1 MKREAATPPP
11 TLPDSHLD
19 PARSAEAKSVADALR
34 MRSHEPQPHAV
45 PAMTGPGEGPAG
57 APAPPPSAGQP
68 AATRVQIAHIADMRV
83 FRPTLIAMMS
93 ALESTAAPVTVHFF
107 GWRLTQEAHGL
118 LERAIQRYP
127 GSVLRYHEIP
137 ERMTDSARDKDD
149 KVYSATRLA
158 ILHIPQL
165 LEGKVLY
172 LDSDVLVHADIATLF
187 DIDLGDCHI
196 GAVQCFTCLQ
206 DHFTQLH
213 QERNKK
219 MRRVEFQRDERLM
232 APYSL
237 SDRFNAGVLLFNNDV
252 IRSVPGAADALT
264 DSLGLMNDQPILNHH
279 FKGRVFWLHPSW
291 NVASG
296 LHHLYNRMGHAMTD
310 APNHGVH
317 NPPRISHFLGHA
329 KPWHDFSLTELR
341 QSVQKTRESLCQ
353 KLGVTMQGD
362 IDFFFFSLKD
372 EFTVIEY
379 IQAVRFYRKS
389 AERLM
394 HILGE
399 GDGDVAWMR
408 HEIWQSPPSSGA
420 GQRVRS
426 AESRDRSQS
435 GMTGNRRQIAFATDV
450 NYFTPT
456 LVAMASAIEGASAP
470 VDIHFMGFGLTVQH
484 RTRLNAF
491 ARRYP
496 ETRIHYHGLTPKM
509 LKGAIRHSYWTPTT
523 LAILQVPKL
532 AEGKV
537 LFLDSDLIVSGDVC
551 ELFDL
556 DMADFLVAAVRDF
569 SALRQS
575 LDPGNKYTAHRTKLM
590 HPLPLHCYFNSGVV
604 MFNNDSIDQDPE
616 IAGKLKAGVVD
627 NAGDQDI
634 LNACFK
640 ERALYIDNSWNVM
653 AGFASMYSEIQK
665 RTVPE
670 EIRFRHQRPNA
681 LHFTGRIKPWHKFD
695 FDGVT
700 PDSKEIASGDLQCAP
715 DEKCISEYVA
725 SVQQWRSIAGRVLR
739 ALV

>member
-1 MKREAATPPP
+1 
-11 TLPDSHLD
+11 
-19 PARSAEAKSVADALR
+19 
-34 MRSHEPQPHAV
+34 
-45 PAMTGPGEGPAG
+45 MTGPGAYPAG

-68 AATRVQIAHIADMRV
+68 AATGVQIAHIADMRV

-93 ALESTAAPVTVHFF
+93 ALDSTAASVTVHFF

-137 ERMTDSARDKDD
+137 DRMTDSARDKDD

-158 ILHIPQL
+158 ILHIPRL

-213 QERNKK
+213 QERKK
-219 MRRVEFQRDERLM
+219 KARRIEFQRDERLM

-291 NVASG
+291 NVAPG

-317 NPPRISHFLGHA
+317 NPPRISHFLGTA

-353 KLGVTMQGD
+353 KLGVTKQGD

-408 HEIWQSPPSSGA
+408 HETWHCPPQA
-420 GQRVRS
+420 GGDRS
-426 AESRDRSQS
+426 AESGDR
-435 GMTGNRRQIAFATDV
+435 NRRQIALATDKK
-450 NYFTPT
+450 YFMATQI
-456 LVAMASAIEGASAP
+456 AMATAIEGASAP
-470 VDIHFMGFGLTVQH
+470 LDVHFLGFGLTAQH
-484 RTRLNAF
+484 RTRLDAII
-491 ARRYP
+491 RCWP
-496 ETRIHYHGLTPKM
+496 ETRIHYHELTAEM
-509 LKGAIRHSYWTPTT
+509 LKGAVPHSYWTPTT
-523 LAILQVPKL
+523 LAILQVPKV

-537 LFLDSDLIVSGDVC
+537 LFLDSDLIVRGDVC

-556 DMADFLVAAVRDF
+556 DMADFHIAAARDF
-569 SALRQS
+569 GVLRGS
-575 LDPGNKYTAHRTKLM
+575 LDPNSKYTESFAKIV
-590 HPLPLHCYFNSGVV
+590 HPLPLHCHFNSGVV
-604 MFNNDSIDQDPE
+604 MFNNDRINQDPE
-616 IAGKLKAGVVD
+616 IVEK
-627 NAGDQDI
+627 
-634 LNACFK
+634 LNATRNRSFADQEIMNVCFK
-640 ERALYIDNSWNVM
+640 GKTLYIDNSWNVM
-653 AGFASMYSEIQK
+653 AGFASMYPEIQEK
-665 RTVPE
+665 TVPKE
-670 EIRFRHQRPNA
+670 FHFRHQRPNV

-700 PDSKEIASGDLQCAP
+700 PDSKEIANGDLQCAP

-725 SVQQWRSIAGRVLR
+725 SVYQYRSIGSRLLR
-739 ALV
+739 SIQLGAAVAPSSRTPFSP